1 MSISRAMQVYILR
14 TLFKAETEGL
24 MSISRA
30 MQVILHS
37 LKQRLR
43 KGLSGFAECDYLGGT
58 II

>member
-1 MSISRAMQVYILR
+1 
-14 TLFKAETEGL
+14 

-43 KGLSGFAECDYLGGT
+43 KGLSGFAECDHLGGT